1 MILKVY
7 YPQTETIDFLN
18 LYRDLYYNSKLTFL
32 ASDLLKEGL
41 TMEDLNS
48 SIQKAI
54 RVCKNAGIK
63 IEKHFLLINTTKN
76 NVSVNDCKLS
86 AFSYGLVILN
96 ADINNEVTS
105 NLQVQLMQY
114 LFQNNLIKQ
123 R

>member
-123 R
+123 P